1 MLWRRARLF
10 RQELFASTECG
21 VLITNIIFIY
31 VQLFQSDCRSF
42 TSRKLYVCLKTF
54 LCFFRSTWSRAFK
67 GETTV
72 NREIKLDVTWSSVK
86 RQMAK
91 MKLSPSVFGSLNS
104 RVKIFIFVANSRRHF
119 SIFMCFNK
127 GLEAKNTNSEV
138 IFAVCRLPFDVR
150 PRNVKLNLSNN
161 CHALLNIHSLNMTD
175 SPYIQWV
182 WRQQHHDHSQT
193 TNCLELDLPNLY
205 INGGID
211 TIRTFIPKATVKNR
225 G

>member
-1 MLWRRARLF
+1 MLRRRKRLF
-10 RQELFASTECG
+10 RLELFVSTMCC

-42 TSRKLYVCLKTF
+42 TSRKLYVCLKTC
-54 LCFFRSTWSRAFK
+54 LCFLDQSDRAHSKEKLQLIERLSLTLLGLQSNGKWQKWNFRPLSLALW
-67 GETTV
+67 TV
-72 NREIKLDVTWSSVK
+72 EWKYLYLWRIVGD
-86 RQMAK
+86 
-91 MKLSPSVFGSLNS
+91 
-104 RVKIFIFVANSRRHF
+104 IFLFL
-119 SIFMCFNK
+119 CFNK

-175 SPYIQWV
+175 FPYIQWV